1 MAWEHGGDAY
11 VDASSCAHMTGSV
24 TQQIDGKKRV
34 VRVRKE
40 AKWVWLNVEEA
51 ALTAAA
57 WPSQHKYQFMTA
69 VGLGR
74 LLPLHMLFVPVEHSA
89 NKAKCPLP
97 SGFVKEACQPEWVD
111 HCEKP
116 DRLPETLKAGE
127 GAFVIG
133 YRCGSYG

>member
-1 MAWEHGGDAY
+1 MIRILSGGFWTVSY

-24 TQQIDGKKRV
+24 TKQIDGKKRV

-69 VGLGR
+69 VGIGR
-74 LLPLHMLFVPVEHSA
+74 LLSLHMLFVPVEHSA

-97 SGFVKEACQPEWVD
+97 SGFVEEACQPEWVD

-133 YRCGSYG
+133 